1 MKKFCYTIFA
11 ILIFS
16 ITGCTTSIH
25 ISTSESD
32 SSDFTSES
40 YSAERSSS
48 YSGGMDDW
56 KCYHRMTKIE
66 EYKTF
71 YTEFLKYNEEQYF
84 MPIIGANG
92 EYDYTLYHFH
102 AKNVE
107 NGEFEQGKYGVKY
120 SSVQKLM
127 FSAGMKDKSGF
138 EGSTSEESFPS
149 ITIMGQCYDISAHSF
164 DFLKEEMRLICT
176 TIDTEIDGSVEE
188 YYEIRIN
195 DVLVCDFIVYWNE
208 IENIDFYRQGFNEW
222 VQPGGYIVGRD

>member
-1 MKKFCYTIFA
+1 MVIEGALLAHTIHKKGEKMMKKFCYTIFA

-71 YTEFLKYNEEQYF
+71 YTEFLK
-84 MPIIGANG
+84 P
-92 EYDYTLYHFH
+92 L
-102 AKNVE
+102 
-107 NGEFEQGKYGVKY
+107 
-120 SSVQKLM
+120 
-127 FSAGMKDKSGF
+127 
-138 EGSTSEESFPS
+138 
-149 ITIMGQCYDISAHSF
+149 
-164 DFLKEEMRLICT
+164 LK
-176 TIDTEIDGSVEE
+176 
-188 YYEIRIN
+188 
-195 DVLVCDFIVYWNE
+195 
-208 IENIDFYRQGFNEW
+208 
-222 VQPGGYIVGRD
+222 